1 MSKVTSSLGWHL
13 IRIGVCFAVLGIE
26 PELYAL
32 ALTIT
37 LSSDFDFFF
46 SSLVFLKNN
55 RGYSFTQQWLYSSPK
70 SYVTVGHPEGY

>member
-46 SSLVFLKNN
+46 LCSYLMASRLLFKNIPVL
-55 RGYSFTQQWLYSSPK
+55 FTNLRLM
-70 SYVTVGHPEGY
+70 